1 VGLLLK
7 GENEE
12 VPNRT
17 SGNLILNTER
27 LTIRDGAQI
36 SGFTVGNGDGGNL
49 NITASDIYLQN
60 GSGITARAAQ
70 DSSGGNITIN
80 TDSLILQNSNITADA
95 EVGRGGN
102 IAIQTELL
110 FRDSN
115 SLISAT
121 SALGIDG
128 TVTLNTPTIN
138 PNSGLIEVP
147 DTPIDVT
154 RLIGQDPCSQPQN
167 SELIFTGRGGLPPSP
182 QESLRS
188 EETWVELMELN
199 FEEHSDASNVTLNRQ
214 QNPEKTSNQPL
225 SSLEIV
231 PARGWIRNENGDV
244 ILVSYDPTQTG
255 VQQRRPSV
263 NQCQF

>member
-1 VGLLLK
+1 
-7 GENEE
+7 
-12 VPNRT
+12 
-17 SGNLILNTER
+17 
-27 LTIRDGAQI
+27 
-36 SGFTVGNGDGGNL
+36 
-49 NITASDIYLQN
+49 
-60 GSGITARAAQ
+60 
-70 DSSGGNITIN
+70 
-80 TDSLILQNSNITADA
+80 
-95 EVGRGGN
+95 
-102 IAIQTELL
+102 
-110 FRDSN
+110 
-115 SLISAT
+115 
-121 SALGIDG
+121 
-128 TVTLNTPTIN
+128 
-138 PNSGLIEVP
+138 
-147 DTPIDVT
+147 
-154 RLIGQDPCSQPQN
+154 
-167 SELIFTGRGGLPPSP
+167 LIFTGRGGLPPSP